1 MPKPRCHQ
9 PPIGPRAI
17 REAEALHRQGR
28 LIEAERIYAA
38 IVACMPDHFD
48 ALHLLGVLRQE
59 QNRPAEALS
68 LIAAALRLNARSAQ
82 AHTNYG
88 VVLCGL
94 GRHAEALESFER
106 ALAIDPDRAETLGC
120 RGDALLALGR
130 DAAAQASYR
139 AALKLDPA
147 DARARARCHHGAT
160 PENSCPLTPTEVSA
174 EALPDHK
181 ATSRGPGFPLPR
193 E

>member
-1 MPKPRCHQ
+1 MPKPRRRQ

-28 LIEAERIYAA
+28 LVEAERIYAA

-94 GRHAEALESFER
+94 GRHAEVLESFER

-139 AALKLDPA
+139 DALRLDPA
-147 DARARARCHHGAT
+147 DARARCHHAAT
-160 PENSCPLTPTEVSA
+160 PEIFCPPAPTELGA
-174 EALPDHK
+174 QALPDHGP
-181 ATSRGPGFPLPR
+181 TSCDPGFPLPR